1 MQALRMMSQFLQF
14 YGSPG
19 REPFWLSKLH
29 ILGVHLSDAYLK
41 SRGANIRIKPL
52 AMQEEALS
60 FGWGL
65 W

>member
-41 SRGANIRIKPL
+41 SRGCLLYTSDAADDPRVV
-52 AMQEEALS
+52 
-60 FGWGL
+60 
-65 W
+65 